1 MPPGKVRFLIIDP
14 VGLGENFSAFMHL
27 ADYNEQLV
35 SSRIWTDPAHIEK
48 RLSELTEH
56 MENVIQVYLRNE
68 YATIQEYNESAGELA
83 ERRLSAD
90 VPQQV
95 LEVVRQRLSV

>member
-1 MPPGKVRFLIIDP
+1 MRP

-35 SSRIWTDPAHIEK
+35 TSRIWTDAAHIEQ
-48 RLSELTEH
+48 RLTELTGH

-68 YATIQEYNESAGELA
+68 FARSRSTTG
-83 ERRLSAD
+83 
-90 VPQQV
+90 
-95 LEVVRQRLSV
+95 